1 MLKNL
6 LIIGIGGA
14 IGSMARFLCQKY
26 LYHWFPHPFP
36 WGTFLVNISGCFLIG
51 VFYSLAE
58 KGSIL
63 TPEWR
68 LILTTGFCGGF
79 TTFSSFAYEN
89 INMLK
94 SADYTY
100 VILYI
105 SGSVVLGILAAVAGT
120 VTMKLI

>member
-1 MLKNL
+1 
-6 LIIGIGGA
+6 
-14 IGSMARFLCQKY
+14 
-26 LYHWFPHPFP
+26 
-36 WGTFLVNISGCFLIG
+36 
-51 VFYSLAE
+51 LAE
-58 KGSIL
+58 KGNIL

-100 VILYI
+100 FILYI
-105 SGSVVLGILAAVAGT
+105 SGSVVLGILAAVAGA
-120 VTMKLI
+120 VIMKLI